1 MSSELIVK
9 MLELYEVVVPILEK
23 EGRTVSY
30 ASSKWN
36 LANWPNYEGE
46 EELEKW
52 IDTVYS
58 ENWFTNSTSNIQR
71 LLKISNEV
79 ITGNGSNGVKRGL
92 WVHSKHIKELG
103 TALNTNFD
111 GVQRLS
117 DDASKLIQ
125 SIDPEDPLGKHRLEQ
140 LSLELRY
147 LSDEID
153 RRLK

>member
-1 MSSELIVK
+1 M
-9 MLELYEVVVPILEK
+9 
-23 EGRTVSY
+23 
-30 ASSKWN
+30 
-36 LANWPNYEGE
+36 
-46 EELEKW
+46 
-52 IDTVYS
+52 
-58 ENWFTNSTSNIQR
+58 
-71 LLKISNEV
+71 
-79 ITGNGSNGVKRGL
+79 
-92 WVHSKHIKELG
+92 HSKHIKELS